1 MYKKR
6 QYKNFICIIIV
17 LLMVLAI
24 GDTGVL
30 GMRKVFAKTNK
41 DSNVIKVE
49 GDLEDNIITLEEIQS
64 MDIRSIVNKI
74 QIENIGISSIRVV
87 NDLKGIKAG
96 DEIEFEVQDELGG
109 EIPKD
114 NLVFTINN
122 EELGKMDENITNK
135 FIKLGSD
142 TVTVKVTLKDR
153 PNIKDEVRF

>member
-49 GDLEDNIITLEEIQS
+49 GDLEDNIITLDEIQS

>member
-6 QYKNFICIIIV
+6 QYKNFICITIV

-24 GDTGVL
+24 GDTGIL

-142 TVTVKVTLKDR
+142 NVTVKVTLKDR

>member
-1 MYKKR
+1 MYEKR

-49 GDLEDNIITLEEIQS
+49 GDLEDNIITLDEIQS

>member
-6 QYKNFICIIIV
+6 QYKNFICITIV

-24 GDTGVL
+24 GDTGIL

-109 EIPKD
+109 EY
-114 NLVFTINN
+114 
-122 EELGKMDENITNK
+122 
-135 FIKLGSD
+135 
-142 TVTVKVTLKDR
+142 LK
-153 PNIKDEVRF
+153 II

>member
-6 QYKNFICIIIV
+6 QYKNFICITIV

-24 GDTGVL
+24 WDTGIL

>member
-6 QYKNFICIIIV
+6 QYKNFICITIV

-24 GDTGVL
+24 GDTGIL

>member
-6 QYKNFICIIIV
+6 QYKNFICITIV

-24 GDTGVL
+24 GDTGIL

-109 EIPKD
+109 GIPKD